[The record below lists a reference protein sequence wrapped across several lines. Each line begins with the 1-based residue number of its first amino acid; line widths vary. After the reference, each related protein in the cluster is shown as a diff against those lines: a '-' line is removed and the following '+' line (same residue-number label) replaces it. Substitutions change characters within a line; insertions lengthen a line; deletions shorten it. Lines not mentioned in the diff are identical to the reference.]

1 MRNTVGP
8 LSARSAEDR
17 AYAAVPQSLVDVGKP
32 VGIRAG
38 QKMAICVENMI
49 PYFDAEAPTLQNLGS
64 MHHFVSLG
72 CTRRRNKP
80 HSITGPQPRGL
91 QYGLLIR

>member
-17 AYAAVPQSLVDVGKP
+17 AYAAVPQSLVNVGKP

-49 PYFDAEAPTLQNLGS
+49 PYFDVETPTLQHLGAI
-64 MHHFVSLG
+64 HHLASLG

-80 HSITGPQPRGL
+80 HSITRPQPRGL
-91 QYGLLIR
+91 QYVLLIR